1 MKKST
6 NNKDHPKLSKAEEK
20 AKQHL
25 ISVGLYGRS
34 VSIISNA
41 FRLTSVIRNFSEKYL
56 FKEFN
61 LSFSGF
67 TVMWVMWV
75 WGDLETAKLAKNAG
89 IAKSTLTGI
98 LKTLEKHGYC
108 QRIPHSN
115 DARKVVVH
123 ITSAGEKLM
132 EKLFPKFHEPKF
144 HEIEDLVVS
153 ELTDEEFETTIDSFR
168 TMLNTME
175 KIKNRSV

>member
-1 MKKST
+1 MDNFKNSP
-6 NNKDHPKLSKAEEK
+6 HPQLSDAEER

-25 ISVGLYGRS
+25 VSVGLYGRS

-41 FRLTSVIRNFSEKYL
+41 FRLTSIIKNYSEKQV

-67 TVMWVMWV
+67 TVMWVIWV
-75 WGDLETAKLAKNAG
+75 WGDQETAKLAKNAG

-108 QRIPHSN
+108 KRIPHSS
-115 DARKVVVH
+115 DARRVVVH
-123 ITSAGEKLM
+123 ITKAGEELM
-132 EKLFPKFHEPKF
+132 EKIFPKF
-144 HEIEDLVVS
+144 HEIEDMAVS
-153 ELTDEEFETTIDSFR
+153 DLTSDEFEATIDSLR
-168 TMLNTME
+168 TMLSTME
-175 KIKNRSV
+175 KFAYRNKSK

>member
-1 MKKST
+1 MDNFKNSP
-6 NNKDHPKLSKAEEK
+6 HPQLSDAEER

-25 ISVGLYGRS
+25 VSVGLYGRS

-41 FRLTSVIRNFSEKYL
+41 FRLTSIIKNYSEKQV

-67 TVMWVMWV
+67 TVMWVIWV

-98 LKTLEKHGYC
+98 LITLEKHGYC
-108 QRIPHSN
+108 QRVPHSE
-115 DARKVVVH
+115 DARRVVVH
-123 ITSAGEKLM
+123 ITPAGEELM
-132 EKLFPKFHEPKF
+132 EKLFPKFHE
-144 HEIEDLVVS
+144 IEDLAVS

-175 KIKNRSV
+175 NFINNDKSKS

>member
-108 QRIPHSN
+108 QRIPHSD

-132 EKLFPKFHEPKF
+132 EKLFPKFHE
-144 HEIEDLVVS
+144 IEDLAVS

-175 KIKNRSV
+175 NFTNNDQSK